1 MADKDK
7 KMKTTLRIVGEINI
21 ETLKTFLDE
30 TDEIIEEYERF
41 KAEASMIKPEY
52 MQKFPPITVEIS
64 SYGGCT

>member
-30 TDEIIEEYERF
+30 TDEIMEAFEVYE
-41 KAEASMIKPEY
+41 
-52 MQKFPPITVEIS
+52 
-64 SYGGCT
+64 

>member
-30 TDEIIEEYERF
+30 TDEIMEEYERF
-41 KAEASMIKPEY
+41 KAEASMIKPE
-52 MQKFPPITVEIS
+52 K
-64 SYGGCT
+64 

>member
-30 TDEIIEEYERF
+30 TDEIME
-41 KAEASMIKPEY
+41 KGGLAE
-52 MQKFPPITVEIS
+52 
-64 SYGGCT
+64 